1 MTSLNSKLQ
10 LAMLKRKK
18 SRNPLE
24 KGFTLIE
31 LLITVVIL
39 GTLSSVAV
47 PGFIAQKNR
56 ADIAAANAQG
66 KALMSACKVG
76 VSEGQMLQATL
87 QAQKPLSSNWTPTV
101 TQAANAAPTAVAQSP
116 QVPTEQSFELDVATG
131 NMIRSRGIRQLKN
144 SNKRKDQLNPPAMKT
159 IAGPLPTQSDAEKEK
174 YNKPQSQAGFKTN

>member
-1 MTSLNSKLQ
+1 MGTIHPIHEPAMTTLNSRLQ
-10 LAMLKRKK
+10 LAMLNRKK
-18 SRNPLE
+18 GQNKLQ

-76 VSEGQMLQATL
+76 VSEGQNVATNL
-87 QAQKPLSSNWTPTV
+87 TTPKTFGKVTWTPNV
-101 TQAANAAPTAVAQSP
+101 V
-116 QVPTEQSFELDVATG
+116 
-131 NMIRSRGIRQLKN
+131 
-144 SNKRKDQLNPPAMKT
+144 
-159 IAGPLPTQSDAEKEK
+159 
-174 YNKPQSQAGFKTN
+174 

>member
-76 VSEGQMLQATL
+76 VSEGQNVA
-87 QAQKPLSSNWTPTV
+87 SNLTSAKTFGAVTWTPTV
-101 TQAANAAPTAVAQSP
+101 TQAANAAPTACSSVTTGAT
-116 QVPTEQSFELDVATG
+116 TEQRFELAVATG
-131 NMIRSRGIRQLKN
+131 HM
-144 SNKRKDQLNPPAMKT
+144 T
-159 IAGPLPTQSDAEKEK
+159 TEDAATD
-174 YNKPQSQAGFKTN
+174 S

>member
-10 LAMLKRKK
+10 LAVLNRKEA
-18 SRNPLE
+18 RNTLQ

-56 ADIAAANAQG
+56 ADISAANAQG

-76 VSEGQMLQATL
+76 VSEGQNVADNLHPENGKRFGKL
-87 QAQKPLSSNWTPTV
+87 VWKGVV
-101 TQAANAAPTAVAQSP
+101 TQNEGEAPTACSSSTTGLASP
-116 QVPTEQSFELDVATG
+116 DINQSFILDVATG
-131 NMIRSRGIRQLKN
+131 NMSTEIE
-144 SNKRKDQLNPPAMKT
+144 
-159 IAGPLPTQSDAEKEK
+159 AEDV
-174 YNKPQSQAGFKTN
+174 